1 MGTYIMKDNSS
12 EKDLGGGKWYINI
25 DYSHHHNNTSNLK
38 KVKFEDSKTHEVQK
52 KRSEQ
57 QLRTR
62 IASLEFKIPSLM
74 QQISEKENQLHGLS
88 ADSEDFFTLQRQ
100 LKKKRNKLQR
110 TQKEIRFL
118 RQQLPSPIES
128 SSYPKKSRVIPE
140 HKVSP
145 APSQTSAVSKSI
157 YPEISIGDCLF
168 HKTFG
173 TGIVYSVGKVT
184 FKAYFSKDS
193 TTTFTFQDSS
203 FESNVLSLKCH
214 WKHHQGT
221 YVPTI
226 QPDKFPVPIELQ
238 KNYAQFLANQTIDLK
253 HSISKLCSVSD
264 NYSLKYYAQCA
275 LDSIYNI
282 EHSQQVFLS
291 LQNKLNSPA
300 PRQKKAFP
308 PEKTSSTP
316 PVPAPMPLIPAL
328 SIQFKPSTDTLYVYS
343 GRIRCI
349 RDKHNMVCANAHIE
363 TASGETAILNVNC
376 CLNCNRFYISY
387 DEYSRYME
395 KYKSLLT
402 RIVLVD
408 ESGNSSFTNNLAAES
423 TLKLC
428 GYTVS
433 QEKGFTSKE
442 RANLLANI
450 IHNRIVSKPDV
461 IQHLNWLIR
470 MNGKKAGNDIAKEK
484 WEEDLAFVRSL
495 DTNSQSDYQIRHVAP
510 YSFSKKRR
518 K

>member
-1 MGTYIMKDNSS
+1 M
-12 EKDLGGGKWYINI
+12 
-25 DYSHHHNNTSNLK
+25 
-38 KVKFEDSKTHEVQK
+38 
-52 KRSEQ
+52 
-57 QLRTR
+57 
-62 IASLEFKIPSLM
+62 
-74 QQISEKENQLHGLS
+74 
-88 ADSEDFFTLQRQ
+88 
-100 LKKKRNKLQR
+100 
-110 TQKEIRFL
+110 
-118 RQQLPSPIES
+118 
-128 SSYPKKSRVIPE
+128 
-140 HKVSP
+140 
-145 APSQTSAVSKSI
+145 
-157 YPEISIGDCLF
+157 
-168 HKTFG
+168 
-173 TGIVYSVGKVT
+173 
-184 FKAYFSKDS
+184 
-193 TTTFTFQDSS
+193 
-203 FESNVLSLKCH
+203 
-214 WKHHQGT
+214 
-221 YVPTI
+221 
-226 QPDKFPVPIELQ
+226 
-238 KNYAQFLANQTIDLK
+238 
-253 HSISKLCSVSD
+253 
-264 NYSLKYYAQCA
+264 
-275 LDSIYNI
+275 
-282 EHSQQVFLS
+282 
-291 LQNKLNSPA
+291 
-300 PRQKKAFP
+300 P
-308 PEKTSSTP
+308 P
-316 PVPAPMPLIPAL
+316 IPAL
-328 SIQFKPSTDTLYVYS
+328 SIQFKPATDTLYVYS

-461 IQHLNWLIR
+461 IQHLNWLIC

-495 DTNSQSDYQIRHVAP
+495 DTNSQSDYQIRHIAP
-510 YSFSKKRR
+510 YSSSKKRR

>member
-1 MGTYIMKDNSS
+1 MKDNSS

-25 DYSHHHNNTSNLK
+25 DYSHRHNNTSNVK
-38 KVKFEDSKTHEVQK
+38 KVKFEDSKTREVQK

-62 IASLEFKIPSLM
+62 IASLEFKIPSLT

-88 ADSEDFFTLQRQ
+88 ADSEDFCTLQRQ

-118 RQQLPSPIES
+118 RQQLPSPTKS
-128 SSYPKKSRVIPE
+128 PSYPKKSRIVPE
-140 HKVSP
+140 HKATP
-145 APSQTSAVSKSI
+145 ALSQTSAISKNT
-157 YPEISIGDCLF
+157 YPSISIGDCLF

-173 TGIVYSVGKVT
+173 NGIVYSAGEVAFKV
-184 FKAYFSKDS
+184 YFSENPTS
-193 TTTFTFQDSS
+193 TFTSQDSA
-203 FESNVLSLKCH
+203 FDSNILSLKSH
-214 WKHHQGT
+214 WKPHQGS
-221 YVPTI
+221 YIPTI
-226 QPDKFPVPIELQ
+226 QPEKFPVPIELQ
-238 KNYAQFLANQTIDLK
+238 NNYAQFLANQTIDLK

-264 NYSLKYYAQCA
+264 NDSLKYYAQCA

-291 LQNKLNSPA
+291 LQSKVNPPA
-300 PRQKKAFP
+300 PKQNKASQ
-308 PEKTSSTP
+308 PEKTSSAP
-316 PVPAPMPLIPAL
+316 PVPAPMPPIPAL
-328 SIQFKPSTDTLYVYS
+328 SIQFKPATDTLYVYS

-408 ESGNSSFTNNLAAES
+408 ENGNSSFTNNLAAES

-450 IHNRIVSKPDV
+450 IHNHIVSKPDV

-495 DTNSQSDYQIRHVAP
+495 DANTQSDYQIHHVAP
-510 YSFSKKRR
+510 YSSSKKRR